1 MKPITEVHGGIIVV
15 RDDLY
20 PGGTKARYLA
30 ALFDGADELVYASP
44 AEGGA
49 QFAIATVAAALKKK
63 ATIFVAKRAAPHPR
77 SLQVKALGGT
87 VVQVSPGYLSVVK
100 ARAKAYAAASG
111 ARLLPWGVPAAVDA
125 IAAAASLL
133 KAPDEV
139 WCAGGSGTLARALAK
154 AWPEARRH
162 VVQVGHKLESGDVSG
177 AVVHVY
183 DRPFS
188 GVARSMPPFPAD
200 PHYEA
205 KAWEMITA
213 RRGAGRI
220 LFWNVA
226 GPATF

>member
-100 ARAKAYAAASG
+100 ARAKAYAAVSG
-111 ARLLPWGVPAAVDA
+111 ARLVPWAFR
-125 IAAAASLL
+125 L
-133 KAPDEV
+133 
-139 WCAGGSGTLARALAK
+139 
-154 AWPEARRH
+154 
-162 VVQVGHKLESGDVSG
+162 
-177 AVVHVY
+177 
-183 DRPFS
+183 
-188 GVARSMPPFPAD
+188 RSMQSPPLRAS
-200 PHYEA
+200 
-205 KAWEMITA
+205 
-213 RRGAGRI
+213 
-220 LFWNVA
+220 
-226 GPATF
+226 